1 MIIFQINQQKSLLSL
16 METIKTNRLT
26 DKRRDRR
33 ADKRSDRHTDGLAN
47 EENLQ
52 IYIIRLPL
60 YEHIQLSCD

>member
-1 MIIFQINQQKSLLSL
+1 

-33 ADKRSDRHTDGLAN
+33 ADKRSDRHTDGLTN
-47 EENLQ
+47 EKNLQ

-60 YEHIQLSCD
+60 